1 MARAFPER
9 AILLAAT
16 SVTGAET
23 RQSLDEA
30 LSSSPDWTA
39 VIELAINH
47 RMTPALLAALE
58 VSDTA
63 VVPADLLDALREHCS
78 QLRAQSIAIVNELFA
93 LLDTLSF
100 RSVVAIPFKGPLLG
114 EFLFAD
120 VGMRYPGDLD
130 ILVRSEDLSSVC
142 EVLEARGYVDAGLR
156 PGYPPLTDAQKSMYR
171 RFHCEHTYVLQPDGV
186 VVEPHW
192 RLSQRTLAV
201 EDDYRG
207 MLDRARTSTI
217 CGRSVLTL
225 APEDLLLALCI
236 HGAKHHWERLTW
248 IRDVGGLIKRCPDLD
263 FEVCMERARLSGC
276 TRLFLLG
283 LAVARRSADLKLPST
298 IERMIESDRTTLA
311 LEQQVMAWLF
321 DTDKE
326 PPRNDRIDRFRFM
339 IRERWRDRI
348 RYVTRTMLWP
358 RRTHLEIVA
367 LPRPLIGLYFP
378 LKWGYEI
385 AASLWRL
392 TKPQHCERSLAKLL

>member
-1 MARAFPER
+1 MPIAFPER
-9 AILLAAT
+9 AILLATT
-16 SVTGAET
+16 SVTGAWT
-23 RQSLDEA
+23 QQSIDDA
-30 LSSSPDWTA
+30 LSSSPDWTSL
-39 VIELAINH
+39 IELAIKH

-58 VSDTA
+58 GSDSA
-63 VVPADLLDALREHCS
+63 VVPADLLAALRDHCS
-78 QLRAQSIAIVNELFA
+78 RLRAQSIAFVNELFG
-93 LLDTLSF
+93 LLDALSL
-100 RSVVAIPFKGPLLG
+100 RSIVAIPFKGPLLG
-114 EFLFAD
+114 EFLFGD

-130 ILVRSEDLSSVC
+130 ILVRPEDLSSVC

-171 RFHCEHTYVLQPDGV
+171 RFHCEHTYMLPPDGV

-201 EDDYRG
+201 EHDYRG

-217 CGRSVLTL
+217 RGRSVLTL
-225 APEDLLLALCI
+225 PPEDLLLALCI

-248 IRDVGGLIKRCPDLD
+248 IRDLGGLIKRCPDLD
-263 FEVCMERARLSGC
+263 FEVCVARARLAGC
-276 TRLFLLG
+276 SRLLLLG
-283 LAVARRSADLKLPST
+283 LAVARRCADVSLPSI

-311 LEQQVMAWLF
+311 LERQVMAWLF
-321 DTDKE
+321 DADKQR
-326 PPRNDRIDRFRFM
+326 PRNDRVDRFRFM
-339 IRERWRDRI
+339 MRERWPDRI

-367 LPRPLIGLYFP
+367 LPRSLLGLYFP
-378 LKWGYEI
+378 LKWGYDI

-392 TKPQHCERSLAKLL
+392 SKPHNLDRRVANRH